1 MDILLKIGVYNNQSK
16 NSDLIISRG
25 EIIEVGNLMIDQY
38 NLHNLDQEKKIV

>member
-1 MDILLKIGVYNNQSK
+1 MDILLKIGVCNNQSK

-25 EIIEVGNLMIDQY
+25 EIIEVVNLMTDQY